1 MHPACLSFYFFS
13 QLFRQECPYISQG
26 GPRLLLIKLS
36 RPLKMKKRKYYYQG
50 LFKLPFCE
58 VEIQSS
64 WELHAKALVKIVNQ
78 QVFSQ
83 YDIKLKLYFA
93 TANSVLINPCGLN
106 VGSWKNKHLFFL
118 SRSFAFLLGFYFQ
131 KTKPEICM
139 WRCKQLHRE
148 KSKYLAAVKF
158 VQGLPQWIKPTS
170 LLKAECAILG
180 MWPLFMNKWR
190 GDIYR

>member
-1 MHPACLSFYFFS
+1 M
-13 QLFRQECPYISQG
+13 
-26 GPRLLLIKLS
+26 
-36 RPLKMKKRKYYYQG
+36 KRKKGNYYYQG
-50 LFKLPFCE
+50 LFKIHFWE

-64 WELHAKALVKIVNQ
+64 WELHARAWVKIVNQ
-78 QVFSQ
+78 WVFSQ

-93 TANSVLINPCGLN
+93 TVNFLLINPCGLN
-106 VGSWKNKHLFFL
+106 MGSWKNKHLFFSSRAL
-118 SRSFAFLLGFYFQ
+118 SFLLGFYFQ
-131 KTKPEICM
+131 KSKPEICM

-170 LLKAECAILG
+170 LLKAECTILG

-190 GDIYR
+190 ADIYR